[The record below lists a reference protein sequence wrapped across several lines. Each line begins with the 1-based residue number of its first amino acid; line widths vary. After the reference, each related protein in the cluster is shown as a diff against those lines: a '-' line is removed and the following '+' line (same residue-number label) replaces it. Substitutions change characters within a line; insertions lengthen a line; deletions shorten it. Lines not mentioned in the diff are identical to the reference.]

1 MLENPL
7 IRLIIFTLFAAI
19 PIVIWLV
26 TIFKKEENNKKV
38 MLLVFG
44 LGCLTA
50 PALLG
55 MQILWERY
63 PQFNLV
69 AFIEREFQTYT
80 LITILTLLLFATLEE
95 VIKLFMVKSV
105 DKKTL
110 LIKQINDAIKY
121 SIASA
126 LGFSFTENIYY
137 LYSYWGS
144 LATGEI
150 IGLYI
155 FRSIFTTAAHMIYSG
170 IFGYYYGI
178 GKFSIQI
185 NEQKEALTGKKDRI
199 GTIIAKLFN
208 LPLSEGF
215 RQKLVFKGFLLAL
228 LMHFSINLLLQYE
241 LTIAVIVLNV
251 LGYLYLQYL
260 LKRKAGHLILATDI
274 SDKQQSRIA
283 KKDEE
288 VVIDLLALWSKDK
301 RYVDVIHIC
310 ERLLERDPDNEVVK
324 IFKAKAMDAMDQK
337 SIYKKILGA
346 MIKTKDDLNESDK
359 NIINKYTSEK
369 EMFQKVRMMI
379 NERLK
384 KEGKKYS
391 QQNPEKIED
400 RKMAEE
406 KIKKDVLEKYTGE
419 GTFKINQ

>member
-1 MLENPL
+1 MFDNPL
-7 IRLIIFTLFAAI
+7 IRLITFTLFAAI

-26 TIFKKEENNKKV
+26 TIFKKEESNKKV

-55 MQILWERY
+55 MQILWEKY
-63 PQFNLV
+63 PEFNLV
-69 AFIEREFQTYT
+69 NFIENKFETHT
-80 LITILTLLLFATLEE
+80 LIIIFTLLLFATLEE
-95 VIKLFMVKSV
+95 VIKLFIVKSV

-137 LYSYWGS
+137 LYQYWDS
-144 LATGEI
+144 LGRGEI

-185 NEQKEALTGKKDRI
+185 NEQNAALTGRKDRI

-228 LMHFSINLLLQYE
+228 LMHFSINLLLEYE
-241 LTIAVIVLNV
+241 LTIAVIILNIS
-251 LGYLYLQYL
+251 GYVFLQYL
-260 LKRKAGHLILATDI
+260 LNRKAGHLILATDA
-274 SDKQQSRIA
+274 SDKKQRNIA
-283 KKDEE
+283 KKDED
-288 VVIDLLALWSKDK
+288 VVIDLLALWFNDK

-324 IFKAKAMDAMDQK
+324 LFKARAMDKMDQK
-337 SIYKKILGA
+337 DIYKSILGTV
-346 MIKTKDDLNESDK
+346 IKTKDDLNESEK
-359 NIINKYTSEK
+359 NIISKYTAEK
-369 EMFQKVRMMI
+369 EMFQKVKLMI
-379 NERLK
+379 KERLK
-384 KEGKKYS
+384 KEGKKYDTGTENNIAE
-391 QQNPEKIED
+391 QKV
-400 RKMAEE
+400 MEE
-406 KIKKDVLEKYTGE
+406 KIRKDVLEKYTGE
-419 GTFKINQ
+419 GTFKMN